1 MALPLT
7 SRVEVVEQGDIMG
20 FISRFD
26 GGGTGRRGLA
36 AFVAAAAVGLT
47 APGGAAAT
55 PVASGVTGYTI
66 SVGASTAITPGQSVA
81 ADAFCRPGKVVLG
94 GGVSAHSPLTFIRS
108 SYPLDARTWQI
119 VATDT
124 GTETYTE
131 HFTPYVIC
139 VDASSVPGYHQVQTG
154 PLPVGP
160 NTYYGANIAAGDAY
174 CAPGEV
180 VVGGGVRSHFP
191 TTLLTVSRPTTDQRA
206 WEVFVHMV
214 NPPSYGGESYQVSA
228 VCIPSGDVSSYEI
241 DTAAVGAYGTVFSMP
256 TGGGSALFNT
266 AGSGYCGAGEL
277 AVAGGATNHDQANGF
292 ISSVLPSSDGKYWLA
307 TATDVNPPSYG
318 ESFYPNAVCVAATT

>member
-1 MALPLT
+1 MG
-7 SRVEVVEQGDIMG
+7 SRRS
-20 FISRFD
+20 FH
-26 GGGTGRRGLA
+26 GGGRGRWGLA
-36 AFVAAAAVGLT
+36 AFVAAVGVGLG

-81 ADAFCRPGKVVLG
+81 ADAFCRPGKVVLS
-94 GGVSAHSPLTFIRS
+94 GGVSAHSPLTFIRT
-108 SYPLDARTWQI
+108 SYPLDSRTWQI
-119 VATDT
+119 VVTDT

-131 HFTPYVIC
+131 HFTPYAVC
-139 VDASSVPGYHQVQTG
+139 VDATSVPGYHQVQTA

-160 NTYYGANIAAGDAY
+160 NTYYGPNLAVGDAY
-174 CAPGEV
+174 CDPGEV
-180 VVGGGVRSHFP
+180 VVGGGVRSHNP
-191 TTLLTVSRPTTDQRA
+191 STLLTISRPTTDDRA
-206 WEVFVHMV
+206 WEVEVHLT
-214 NPPSYGGESYQVSA
+214 NPPSYGGEYYQVSA
-228 VCIPSGDVSSYEI
+228 VCIPSGDVSTYEI
-241 DTAAVGAYGTVFSMP
+241 DTAGPGAYGTVFSTP

-307 TATDVNPPSYG
+307 TATDLNPPSYG